1 MFKLLENYWAKT
13 KKDTMFIRKIW
24 SVYLFGV
31 LTIACLFLHHSFRFP
46 VILAIFG
53 TFVLVNVVTRVAAVK
68 LNRRL
73 QDNHILQYF
82 DLLAIF
88 AVLVITHWNFPVTFV
103 LYLFIIMAAF
113 SYGPKKAYI
122 YALVTGTGYS
132 VLYMFLENSR
142 FDLLMIGHILFTFSS
157 MLLTAYMGSILKDRV
172 KEVEKSN
179 EDLNRRNSEMFV
191 LQQIGNYVT
200 SVLNID
206 DLLQLI
212 PDVLVGIS
220 GAKYAAIYLSEDGTF
235 KGLKI
240 KATNCQEE
248 EIVQELFLGVC
259 GYRIRSTFMTGNPTI
274 ENYIT
279 CGEFGSMM
287 NVPIKHQEELLGVVV
302 LTHYR
307 PNAFDETNLQLLMS
321 VVNQISIAIANARLY
336 EKVRQM
342 ANIDGLTGIY
352 NRKYLQDY
360 LANFFACKE
369 REDLTLI
376 MLDIDHFK
384 KVNDNFGHLMG
395 DHVLKTLTDII
406 NRVIPVRGF
415 SARYG
420 GEEFVVILPSINVGE
435 GYKIA
440 EELREQVSAT
450 KIVYQDITCQITISL
465 GVAGNNLP
473 CVATMD
479 DLLNAAD
486 GALYKAKE
494 TRNCTVKVDKELF
507 KKNG

>member
-1 MFKLLENYWAKT
+1 MFKWLENFFGAT

-24 SVYLFGV
+24 SAYLFSV
-31 LTIACLFLHHSFRFP
+31 LTISCFFLHHSLRFQA
-46 VILAIFG
+46 ILMILGIF
-53 TFVLVNVVTRVAAVK
+53 VAVNIVTRFAVVK
-68 LNRRL
+68 LNKRQ

-88 AVLVITHWNFPVTFV
+88 AVMIVTHWNFPVNFV

-113 SYGPKKAYI
+113 SYGQKKAYI
-122 YALVTGTGYS
+122 YAMVTGLGYS
-132 VLYMFLENSR
+132 LLYFSFQHFN
-142 FDLLMIGHILFTFSS
+142 FDLVVLGHILFTFTS

-212 PDVLVGIS
+212 PDILVGIS

-287 NVPIKHQEELLGVVV
+287 NVPIKHKDELLGVVV

-360 LANFFACKE
+360 LANFFASEK

-384 KVNDNFGHLMG
+384 KVNDNYGHLMG
-395 DHVLKTLTDII
+395 DHVLKTLTEII
-406 NRVIPVRGF
+406 HRVIPVRGF

-420 GEEFVVILPSINVGE
+420 GEEFVVILPSINVEE

-440 EELREQVSAT
+440 EELRVEVSAT
-450 KIVYQDITCQITISL
+450 SIIYQEITCKITISL